1 MQEQR
6 RENQG
11 WWLLLLM
18 FIILWHK
25 PILKVFFVMKYQAEI
40 VNLSNA
46 HKLNP
51 SLVGAMVFVESRYN
65 PKVVSHKG
73 AMGLMQIMP
82 NTGRWVAK
90 ELGEPNHTGED
101 LLDPIK
107 NLRVGTWYLAYL
119 KRLYS
124 GNEYLALAS
133 YNAGHGNVSQW
144 VREEIWSGDPVKI
157 EQIPFPETKKYLI
170 KILLYRKAY
179 SYLYP
184 ELNLKVEDERVTVI
198 KK

>member
-11 WWLLLLM
+11 WWLLLLI
-18 FIILWHK
+18 FVILWHK
-25 PILKVFFVMKYQAEI
+25 PILKIFFVMKYQTEI
-40 VNLSNA
+40 VNFSNY
-46 HKLNP
+46 HQLNP
-51 SLVGAMVFVESRYN
+51 SLVGAMVFVESGFN
-65 PKVVSHKG
+65 PKVISHKG

-82 NTGRWVAK
+82 NTGQWVAK
-90 ELGEPNHTGED
+90 ELGEANHSMED
-101 LLDPIK
+101 LLNPVN

-119 KRLYS
+119 KRLHN
-124 GNEYLALAS
+124 GNVYLALAS

-144 VREEIWSGDPVKI
+144 VKEGIWTGDSVKI

-170 KILLYRKAY
+170 KILFYRKVY

-184 ELNLKVEDERVTVI
+184 ELKSR
-198 KK
+198 